1 MIRNYYYRVSYHDD
15 NQSAGSLL
23 KQPMR
28 DKSAVVSSLGPRWR
42 NTVTENIMVMMTAKL
57 TKQPRNMRMTWE
69 GLSNVMSSHRGS
81 WMQCAKP
88 LGRASEGE
96 SVTGILRV

>member
-23 KQPMR
+23 KQPTR

-57 TKQPRNMRMTWE
+57 TKQPRNSR
-69 GLSNVMSSHRGS
+69 HRNEDDLRRLE
-81 WMQCAKP
+81 QCHEQSQWV
-88 LGRASEGE
+88 LGAVRKAS
-96 SVTGILRV
+96 R